1 QDLIIDP
8 HVIAGEIAH
17 FDQLVTLVIVGQSTG
32 VHVRSVGGYGDLTL
46 ASLLVVH
53 DVPVVHTHGL
63 GGGNGTDLNIDPAV
77 VDGEIAH
84 IDQLV
89 TLGNVGQS
97 TGVHD
102 LSVAGYG
109 ALVLSSLL
117 LLPDVR

>member
-1 QDLIIDP
+1 ALF
-8 HVIAGEIAH
+8 VL
-17 FDQLVTLVIVGQSTG
+17 LVSLGPIT
-32 VHVRSVGGYGDLTL
+32 RSYAPIFRSYGDLTL